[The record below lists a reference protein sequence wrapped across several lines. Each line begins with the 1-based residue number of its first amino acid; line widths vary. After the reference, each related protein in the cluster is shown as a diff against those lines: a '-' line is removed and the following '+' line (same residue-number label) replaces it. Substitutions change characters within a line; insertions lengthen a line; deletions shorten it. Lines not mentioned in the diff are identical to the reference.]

1 MEPNS
6 KSLLQKSLPA
16 RREKWGKTLSQ
27 ICAWLIIFLVALIV
41 FFLAFKGSLLF
52 YENHVKLTSFLFGT
66 TWQPTSGSYGALPLI
81 VGSSL
86 VSLASVILCAP
97 LAIGAA
103 VMMSEIVSPQIA
115 GWLKIGLEILV
126 GIPAVIY
133 GLLGILLVV
142 PGLRSLFGGTGYG
155 WLAAAIVLA
164 VMILPTLVSLSLD
177 AFNGVPQK
185 YRQAAYAL
193 GATKL
198 QVWSTVVAPMSLPR
212 LKTALIFSFA
222 QAFGEAVAVQMVV
235 GNAALFP
242 TSINSPAATLTSVIT
257 IGLADAVPG
266 SEEINALWSLAFVLL
281 LMSLVFNL
289 IAHYL
294 IWRRKHEF

>member
-1 MEPNS
+1 MEPRS
-6 KSLLQKSLPA
+6 KSLLQKSLSA
-16 RREKWGKTLSQ
+16 RREKRGKILSQ
-27 ICAWLIIFLVALIV
+27 ICAWSIIFSVALII

-52 YENHVKLTSFLFGT
+52 YENHVKLANFVFGT
-66 TWQPTSGSYGALPLI
+66 KWQPTTGSYGALPLI
-81 VGSSL
+81 IGSSL
-86 VSLASVILCAP
+86 VSFASVILCAP

-103 VMMSEIVSPQIA
+103 VMMSEIVSPKIA
-115 GWLKIGLEILV
+115 GWLKIGMEVLV

-133 GLLGILLVV
+133 GLLGILLIV
-142 PGLRSLFGGTGYG
+142 PGLRWLFGGTGYG

-198 QVWSTVVAPMSLPR
+198 QVWSTIVAPMSVPR
-212 LKTALIFSFA
+212 LKTALIFSFS
-222 QAFGEAVAVQMVV
+222 QAFGEAIAVQMVV

-281 LMSLVFNL
+281 LMSLIFNL

>member
-1 MEPNS
+1 MESIS
-6 KSLLQKSLPA
+6 KSLFQKSRSA
-16 RREKWGKTLSQ
+16 RREKRGRIFSQ
-27 ICAWLIIFLVALIV
+27 ICAWLITFSVALII
-41 FFLAFKGSLLF
+41 FFLAFKGSRLF
-52 YENHVKLTSFLFGT
+52 YENHVKLASFLFGT
-66 TWQPTSGSYGALPLI
+66 SWQPSAGLYGALPLI
-81 VGSSL
+81 AGSSL
-86 VSLASVILCAP
+86 VSFSSVVFCTP

-103 VMMSEIVSPQIA
+103 VMMSEIVSPRIA
-115 GWLKIGLEILV
+115 DWLKIGLEVLV

-142 PGLRSLFGGTGYG
+142 PGLRLLFGGTGYG
-155 WLAAAIVLA
+155 WLAAALVLA

-177 AFNGVPQK
+177 AFKGVPQK

-198 QVWSTVVAPMSLPR
+198 QVWSTIVAPMALPR

-222 QAFGEAVAVQMVV
+222 QAFSEAIAVQMVV

-289 IAHYL
+289 LAHYL
-294 IWRRKHEF
+294 IWRRKHVF